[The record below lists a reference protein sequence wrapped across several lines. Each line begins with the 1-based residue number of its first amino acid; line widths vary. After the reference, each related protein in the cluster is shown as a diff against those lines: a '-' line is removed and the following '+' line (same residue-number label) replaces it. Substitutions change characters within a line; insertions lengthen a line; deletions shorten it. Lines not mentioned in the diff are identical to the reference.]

1 MTTAPAGLLEDFS
14 AIGHGKN
21 QSVGVLLLHG
31 YTGSPASMR
40 PWAEYLNGLGYTVSV
55 PRLPGHGRTP
65 EELNKVKWNQW
76 VDRAE
81 EELVKLFNSCDSV
94 FVVGLSMGGG
104 LTAHLATKFSDRLAG
119 IILVNPMIHLPGINS
134 KVAGLVS
141 IVKKMRKSVGDD
153 IKRPN
158 TVEYGYDKL
167 PLVGLKEVLKM
178 HEATRKNL
186 ASISCPVM
194 IFHSK
199 DDHVLPVSNTEIIW
213 DGISSTNKQ
222 RIELINSYHVATLDF
237 DQDVIHENSRI
248 FFETLVSAK

>member
-1 MTTAPAGLLEDFS
+1 MAMVPAGLLEDFS
-14 AIGHGKN
+14 AIGSGKN
-21 QSVGVLLLHG
+21 QNVGVLLLHG

-40 PWAEYLNGLGYTVSV
+40 PWAEYLNGLGYTVSL

-65 EELNKVKWNQW
+65 EDLNKVKWNEW
-76 VDRAE
+76 VERAE
-81 EELVKLFNSCDSV
+81 EDLIKLFNSCTSV

-119 IILVNPMIHLPGINS
+119 IILVNPMIHVPGVNS
-134 KVAGLVS
+134 KVAALVS
-141 IVKKMRKSVGDD
+141 TFVKFRKSVGDD
-153 IKRPN
+153 IKRPH
-158 TVEYGYDKL
+158 TVEYGYDTL

-186 ASISCPVM
+186 ASITCPAMV
-194 IFHSK
+194 FHSK
-199 DDHVLPVSNTEIIW
+199 DDHVLPVSNTDIIW
-213 DGISSTNKQ
+213 NGISSTNKQ

-248 FFETLVSAK
+248 FIESLAKA